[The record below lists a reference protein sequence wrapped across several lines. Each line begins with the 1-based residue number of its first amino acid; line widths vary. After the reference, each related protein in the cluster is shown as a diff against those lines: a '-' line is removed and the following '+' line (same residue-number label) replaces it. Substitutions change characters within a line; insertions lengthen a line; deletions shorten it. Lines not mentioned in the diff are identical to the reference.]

1 MDYDELYKAAM
12 EAYKDP
18 ETRLSSNLKMHRD
31 RYIMRHRAKGRK
43 AETSAEV
50 SNESV
55 ETD

>member
-18 ETRLSSNLKMHRD
+18 ETRLSSNLKTHRD
-31 RYIMRHRAKGRK
+31 RYIMRHRGRK
-43 AETSAEV
+43 AEPSAEI

>member
-1 MDYDELYKAAM
+1 MDYDELYRAAM

-18 ETRLSSNLKMHRD
+18 ETRLSNNLKIHRD

-43 AETSAEV
+43 AESSAEI

>member
-18 ETRLSSNLKMHRD
+18 ETRLSNNLKMHRD
-31 RYIMRHRAKGRK
+31 RYIMRNRAKGRK
-43 AETSAEV
+43 AEPSAEI